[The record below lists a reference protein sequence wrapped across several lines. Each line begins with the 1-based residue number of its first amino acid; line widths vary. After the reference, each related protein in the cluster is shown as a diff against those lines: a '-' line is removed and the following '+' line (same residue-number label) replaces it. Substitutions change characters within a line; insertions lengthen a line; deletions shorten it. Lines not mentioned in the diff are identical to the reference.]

1 MAPPPS
7 QLMMPPVPGTDRGL
21 LNFGATSSLSRAN
34 DTGSFS
40 SAFSSSDSDD
50 DSTAPILGSH
60 RAALGYQAM
69 NHGGQQG
76 AATAAAAAA
85 GEQSRGGSLKDR
97 ACPNMRGC
105 WSFSWEAYSLNTA
118 DKAVLFRRVCMYIT
132 LGARTAMSVIGVVG
146 DIAHGRVLGAV
157 LGVILG
163 AIGFL
168 FIAWCLAVIGQAE
181 GRRKVLG
188 VMVGRLHFDLFLLAA
203 AFIHT
208 ALLVGSFVGLGTSGG
223 QATWLIMW
231 LLIFLVAWIGTWPAC
246 QESYL

>member
-7 QLMMPPVPGTDRGL
+7 QLMMPPVPGTDPGL
-21 LNFGATSSLSRAN
+21 LYLGATSSLSRAY

-40 SAFSSSDSDD
+40 SAFSSTDSDG
-50 DSTAPILGSH
+50 DSTAPILGNH

-69 NHGGQQG
+69 THGGEQN
-76 AATAAAAAA
+76 AAA
-85 GEQSRGGSLKDR
+85 GNEQSRGGSLRDR

-105 WSFSWEAYSLNTA
+105 RSFLWEAYSLNAA

-132 LGARTAMSVIGVVG
+132 LGTRTAMSVIGVVG
-146 DIAHGRVLGAV
+146 DIAHDRVLGAV
-157 LGVILG
+157 LGIVLG
-163 AIGFL
+163 VIGFL
-168 FIAWCLAVIGQAE
+168 FVAWCLAVIGQAE

-188 VMVGRLHFDLFLLAA
+188 VMLGRLHFDLFLLVVALVHA
-203 AFIHT
+203 

-231 LLIFLVAWIGTWPAC
+231 LLIFLVAWIGTWPAEE
-246 QESYL
+246 ESYL